1 MGKTRL
7 SVESLKSDC
16 WTVAVEGQNERT
28 SFASVEQWAECSR
41 IAEAPVTVTVLSTAV
56 AQPPANMQS
65 NVWCMCTECMVQWMA
80 KEEGNSS
87 ADGSTVQFA
96 EQMESWQE
104 TQLVLEA
111 KVVELQEHLQ
121 AQEEAAYEQG
131 VIDYFREACRQ

>member
-1 MGKTRL
+1 MTVTAC
-7 SVESLKSDC
+7 ST
-16 WTVAVEGQNERT
+16 TVAQNQHT
-28 SFASVEQWAECSR
+28 CSQ
-41 IAEAPVTVTVLSTAV
+41 
-56 AQPPANMQS
+56 QPAYMH
-65 NVWCMCTECMVQWMA
+65 VWCMCTECMVQWMA